1 MQYWQ
6 LREKLLSRIRLSST
20 KMLIPKTL
28 LSLLVT
34 QNALKLPFFLL
45 LLLLLVAV
53 FGQTDKKFVRKRCLI
68 RYPETVSP
76 RSQSFQW
83 TQNMFLK
90 KLFPALLFP
99 NRVAHVIH
107 LFMVT
112 SIHNIRE
119 GTRNSQKLRYKLI
132 RRWKK
137 IQWSKERKIELIS
150 KKLRGKEKVFKRSN
164 WLMLYA
170 GESNIKTG

>member
-1 MQYWQ
+1 
-6 LREKLLSRIRLSST
+6 
-20 KMLIPKTL
+20 MLIPKTL

-34 QNALKLPFFLL
+34 QKALQLPFSLL
-45 LLLLLVAV
+45 LLLLFVAA
-53 FGQTDKKFVRKRCLI
+53 FGQADKKFVRKRCLI

-76 RSQSFQW
+76 RSQSFHW

-164 WLMLYA
+164 WLMLYV